1 MTVRRSTAQP
11 LRNLGVAVTRPEERG
26 GQLGQRLERLGARV
40 LHWQAVRIEPPVDS
54 APLVSAIASL
64 HRFDWIVFASAHA
77 VAAVRELLPP
87 GGQDALAKI
96 RVAAVGTA
104 TAAAAERAGWRVDRV
119 PADFGAAGLL
129 EGFKISGDAAG
140 ARILLPGSTLGRP
153 ELAEGLRAL
162 GATVKRVEAYRAVPG
177 ELDGKACRAQLAAH
191 EVNVIAFTSPS
202 AVEAV
207 ARALGVGNLSTLLR
221 GVLLASIGPT
231 TTRALRELGLN
242 PAVEA
247 KPSTLDGL
255 VSALVAQVPA
265 PAAPPR
271 PARKG

>member
-1 MTVRRSTAQP
+1 MTARRPTAQP

-40 LHWQAVRIEPPVDS
+40 LHWQAVRIEPPVDA
-54 APLVSAIASL
+54 APLASAIAGL
-64 HRFDWIVFASAHA
+64 QRFDWIVFASAHA
-77 VAAVRELLPP
+77 VAAVRELLPA
-87 GGQDALAKI
+87 GGSDALAKI

-104 TAAAAERAGWRVDRV
+104 TAAAAESAGWRVDRV

-140 ARILLPGSTLGRP
+140 ARILLPGSALGRP

-162 GATVKRVEAYRAVPG
+162 GATVKRVEAYCAVPA
-177 ELDGKACRAQLAAH
+177 ELDGQACRSQLAAGD
-191 EVNVIAFTSPS
+191 VDAVAFTSPS
-202 AVEAV
+202 AVQAV
-207 ARALGVGNLSTLLR
+207 ARALGVSRITAELR
-221 GVLLASIGPT
+221 GVLLVSIGPT
-231 TTRALRELGLN
+231 TTRALRDLGLA
-242 PAVEA
+242 PAAEA

-255 VSALVAQVPA
+255 VSALVAHVPA

-271 PARKG
+271 PARRG